1 MFFKL
6 IADTFSVSR
15 DSDHF
20 MALKALKKP
29 KTEDQLWVALEIV
42 GDGKFARSTA
52 QSILETLEA
61 VFFDHMELGAYERF
75 EAALKETNLI
85 INGLKE
91 KRGKGFGKIN
101 AILAAFTG
109 QELHLTQSN
118 DAEAYLIRN
127 SKLSLVSEGLSSR
140 SADLFVN
147 IASGELR
154 GDDKMIFA
162 TGRLLRLATHSQL
175 VQMFADGVTE
185 AVEALRDVAMGNEEE
200 SLGAVCIHAK
210 LLQKPETQVQT
221 KSENPLLSKIKEF
234 LETAVSFVTEKTG
247 NRFSQVNKK
256 SILIVLAIVVVILTG
271 SVYTLMGISRNKAI
285 AEEHKAK
292 LNRLYQEVQVANT
305 KGYANDKAGA
315 NEILEKIDT
324 DARAILDTKY
334 FRAETLALLDKVQE
348 VRDSINHTD
357 RLKELAPFVDLKTK
371 KADAKAIG
379 LVSLNDNLY
388 AFGYNTMFE
397 IILDQVLDPKKID
410 DTEIVLAGATM
421 EDQKVIA
428 MLTQSGRVMEF
439 ENGVMRFANTEDN
452 AWKTGGVDIA
462 AYGKNIYIL
471 NPKNN
476 QIYKYSRLRAK
487 YSAAMEYNSDA
498 NIQDGI
504 SFAIEGDIYVLK
516 KGGDIVRIYKSK
528 AQPFKI
534 EDLAVDISE
543 ATQIYTSPDL
553 DNLYLLDTKN
563 KRVVVLTKP
572 GEGQIVSKYYGQI
585 VFDKLSDVQDL
596 YVEKGEKKLYLMTSQ
611 EIYKVDI

>member
-42 GDGKFARSTA
+42 GDGKFARATS

-85 INGLKE
+85 INNLKE

-127 SKLSLVSEGLSSR
+127 GKLSLVSEGLSSR

-175 VQMFADGVTE
+175 VQMFSDGVTE
-185 AVEALRDVAMGNEEE
+185 AVEALKEVAMGDEEQ

-210 LLQKPETQVQT
+210 LLQKPDA
-221 KSENPLLSKIKEF
+221 PLQPASSSPLWAKIKDG
-234 LETAVSFVTEKTG
+234 LENAVAFVSEKTG
-247 NRFSQVNKK
+247 NRLSSVNKK
-256 SILIVLAIVVVILTG
+256 SILIVLALVVVVLAG

-324 DARAILDTKY
+324 DARAILDTQY

-357 RLKELAPFVDLKTK
+357 RLKEVAPFIDLKTK
-371 KADAKAIG
+371 KPDAKAIG

-428 MLTQSGRVMEF
+428 LLTQSGRVMEF

-452 AWKTGGVDIA
+452 AWKTGGVDVA

-476 QIYKYSRLRAK
+476 QIYKYSRLRGK
-487 YSAAMEYNSDA
+487 YSSAMEYNSDA

-534 EDLAVDISE
+534 EDL
-543 ATQIYTSPDL
+543 
-553 DNLYLLDTKN
+553 
-563 KRVVVLTKP
+563 
-572 GEGQIVSKYYGQI
+572 
-585 VFDKLSDVQDL
+585 
-596 YVEKGEKKLYLMTSQ
+596 
-611 EIYKVDI
+611 